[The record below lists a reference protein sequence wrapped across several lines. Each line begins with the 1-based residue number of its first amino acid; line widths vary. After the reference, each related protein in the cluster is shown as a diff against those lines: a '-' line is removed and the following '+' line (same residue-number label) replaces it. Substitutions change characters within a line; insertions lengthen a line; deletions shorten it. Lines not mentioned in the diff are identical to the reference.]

1 MSDAQTGED
10 IAQLAKGGR
19 TNVMGFVIRLAGR
32 IPFLIIATRYYGPVL
47 LGRFALA
54 VLVIEFAA
62 LVATLGLKRGLA
74 QALEKTGRPHNHVIA
89 DALMVA
95 FFASVIGTTLLA
107 VFPQVMFP
115 NSQVTGLEP
124 MLPIVI
130 LALAWSDVA
139 FSALAYRHNIGA
151 QVTARAIVEPWTISI
166 AAFAMTYVS
175 SHDGL
180 ILAYVCSSTG
190 MLIAAMAPLIRMYG
204 LPHGWKPH
212 PGEMSNLARRNAPLA
227 GADTIEWGTRNVDRF
242 ILGLMFEPRIVG
254 IYYSVQQVATLTQ
267 KFKSTFDPV
276 LGPVVT
282 RSLGQGDKLSVAR
295 QIRQVSFWI
304 IAVQAAVA
312 IALGVTSD
320 GVMGLFGP
328 QFVAGA
334 GAMCIL
340 LSAEVLASPGA
351 VAESALVYVARHRNL
366 MISIFTLG
374 LQVALSFAFV
384 EAIRLGGWPVAY
396 QAVGPALALAT
407 ALTMSSIA
415 KTFLLSRML
424 GASVVSLRPGM
435 LAAMIGAAGTG
446 ALISKL
452 PEWAQLTG
460 GIVAILAVYFAL
472 LFKLAF
478 GPEDRALFK
487 RMPSAKER
495 IDEAFEEG
503 DEEAPARP

>member
-1 MSDAQTGED
+1 MSEAPPGED

-74 QALEKTGRPHNHVIA
+74 QALEKTWRPHNHVIA

-95 FFASVIGTTLLA
+95 FFASVIGTGLLA

-124 MLPIVI
+124 MLPVVI
-130 LALAWSDVA
+130 LAIAWSEVA

-166 AAFAMTYVS
+166 AAFVMTYVS

-190 MLIAAMAPLIRMYG
+190 MLIAALIPLIRMYG
-204 LPHGWKPH
+204 VPHGWKPH
-212 PGEMSNLARRNAPLA
+212 PGEMAKLARRNAPLA
-227 GADTIEWGTRNVDRF
+227 GADTIEWATRNIDRF
-242 ILGLMFEPRIVG
+242 ILGLLFAPATVG

-312 IALGVTSD
+312 IALGITSD

-328 QFVAGA
+328 QFISGA

-366 MISIFTLG
+366 MVSIFTLC
-374 LQVALSFAFV
+374 LQISLSFIYV
-384 EAIRLGGWPVAY
+384 ELIRMGSWPVAY

-407 ALTMSSIA
+407 ALTVSSLI
-415 KTFLLSRML
+415 KTIFLSRML

-435 LAAMIGAAGTG
+435 LAAIIGAVGTG
-446 ALISKL
+446 VLISNL
-452 PEWAQLTG
+452 PEWVQMTG
-460 GIVAILAVYFAL
+460 GIVAMLVVYFAL

-487 RMPSAKER
+487 RMPSAEQR
-495 IDEAFEEG
+495 IEEAFEEG
-503 DEEAPARP
+503 ETA